1 MFAIVDIETCGG
13 KFIYPKGRIIEIAV
27 IIHDGLTV
35 VDKFSTLIN
44 PECFIAPFYTKISG
58 ITNDMVLDAPKFH
71 EVAKRIMEMT
81 EGRIFVAHNASFD
94 YNFIKEEFASLGAKF
109 RRETLCTVKLSRKL
123 MPGRLSYSLG
133 NLCAGLNIHIENRHR
148 AEGDAL
154 ATAGLLD
161 LLLRLKSQH
170 PQYKNMGAAEI
181 MTRRIDKIKQYILN
195 KIPEECGVYYFLDK
209 EGGIIYIGK
218 SVNMYNRAI
227 SHFNS
232 DDKKGKQ
239 MLHELYNVDF
249 VQTGSELIALLLESE
264 EIKKHKPKYN
274 RVRKSGEFTHA
285 IDWFRDSKGIINF
298 KIVPPDEAENTLLS
312 FTTYMTARERLES
325 WIDEHEL
332 CLRYCGLTDDS
343 AVCFN
348 HQIKKCNGIC
358 GGEEE
363 MHIYNER
370 ANKVLERYVFK
381 HPNFVLLDKGRNADE
396 RSVVL
401 VEEGRYSGYGYFDAA
416 DPVHSPADLKDMV
429 KKTYGHPDSGDLI
442 KSWMKQKG
450 NLHKRFFPFD

>member
-44 PECFIAPFYTKISG
+44 PECFISPFYTNISG
-58 ITNDMVLDAPKFH
+58 ITNDMVRDAPKFH
-71 EVAKRIMEMT
+71 EVAKKIMEMT
-81 EGRIFVAHNASFD
+81 EDRVFVAHNAAFD
-94 YNFIKEEFASLGAKF
+94 YNFIKDEFASLGAKF

-161 LLLRLKSQH
+161 LLLRLKSAH
-170 PQYKNMGAAEI
+170 PQYKNMGAVEI

-195 KIPEECGVYYFLDK
+195 KIPEECGVYYFLDR
-209 EGGIIYIGK
+209 EGNIIYIGK

-232 DDKKGKQ
+232 DEKKGKQ
-239 MLHELYNVDF
+239 MLNELYNVDF
-249 VQTGSELIALLLESE
+249 VLTGSELIALLLESE

-274 RVRKSGEFTHA
+274 RVRKADVFTHC
-285 IDWFRDSKGIINF
+285 IDWFNDPKGIINF
-298 KIVPPDEAENTLLS
+298 RIVAPEESENPILT
-312 FTTYMTARERLES
+312 FTTYLTARERLES
-325 WIDEHEL
+325 LIDEHEL
-332 CLRYCGLTDDS
+332 CLRYCGLTGEES
-343 AVCFN
+343 VCFN

-358 GGEEE
+358 AEEE
-363 MHIYNER
+363 AVEDYNKR
-370 ANKVLERYVFK
+370 AKKVLERYLFE
-381 HPNFVLLDKGRNADE
+381 HHNFILLDKGRNAEE

-429 KKTYGHPDSGDLI
+429 KRSYGHPDSNDLI

-450 NLHKRFFPFD
+450 SMGKRIFPF

>member
-13 KFIYPKGRIIEIAV
+13 KFIYPKGRIIEIAI

-35 VDKFSTLIN
+35 VDKFSSLIN

-58 ITNDMVLDAPKFH
+58 ITNEMVADAPKFY
-71 EVAKRIMEMT
+71 EVAKKIMEMT
-81 EGRIFVAHNASFD
+81 EGRVFVAHNASFD

-109 RRETLCTVKLSRKL
+109 KRETLCTVKLSRKL

-154 ATAGLLD
+154 ATAELLD

-181 MTRRIDKIKQYILN
+181 MVRRIDKIKQYVLN

-209 EGGIIYIGK
+209 EGNIIYIGK

-232 DDKKGKQ
+232 DDKKGKK
-239 MLHELYNVDF
+239 MLNDLYNVDF
-249 VQTGSELIALLLESE
+249 VKTGSELIALLLESE
-264 EIKKHKPKYN
+264 EIKKHKPVYN
-274 RVRKSGEFTHA
+274 RVRKSEEFTHA
-285 IDWFRDSKGIINF
+285 IDWFRDKDNIINF
-298 KIVPPDEAENTLLS
+298 KIVTPEEAENTLLT
-312 FTTYMTARERLES
+312 FTTYSTARERLES

-332 CLRYCGLTDDS
+332 CLRFCGLMEEGS
-343 AVCFN
+343 VCFN

-363 MHIYNER
+363 VELYNKR
-370 ANKVLERYVFK
+370 ANKILERYVFE
-381 HPNFVLLDKGRNADE
+381 HSNFVLLDKGRTAEE

-401 VEEGRYSGYGYFDAA
+401 VENGKYSGYGYFDAS
-416 DPVHSPADLKDMV
+416 DPVTSPADVKEMV
-429 KKTYGHPDSGDLI
+429 KRSYGHPDSNDLI
-442 KSWMKQKG
+442 KSWLQQKG
-450 NLHKRFFPFD
+450 RMGKRLFPF

>member
-13 KFIYPKGRIIEIAV
+13 KFIYPKGRIIEIAI

-35 VDKFSTLIN
+35 IDKFSTLIN
-44 PECFIAPFYTKISG
+44 PGCYISPMYTKING
-58 ITNDMVLDAPKFH
+58 ISNEMVQDAPAFH
-71 EVAKRIMEMT
+71 EVAKKIMEMT
-81 EGRIFVAHNASFD
+81 EDKIFVAHNASFD

-109 RRETLCTVKLSRKL
+109 KRETLCTVKLSRKL

-154 ATAGLLD
+154 ATAELLD
-161 LLLRLKSQH
+161 LLLRLKAAH

-181 MTRRIDKIKQYILN
+181 MVRRIDKIKQYILN

-209 EGGIIYIGK
+209 DGNIIYIGK

-239 MLHELYNVDF
+239 MLHELYNVDW
-249 VQTGSELIALLLESE
+249 VLTGSDLIALLLESD

-274 RVRKSGEFTHA
+274 RVRKSDEFTHA
-285 IDWFRDSKGIINF
+285 IDWFRDDKNVINF
-298 KIVPPDEAENTLLS
+298 KIVQPDEAENPLLT
-312 FTTYMTARERLES
+312 FTKYMTARERLES
-325 WIDEHEL
+325 WIEEHEL
-332 CLRYCGLTDDS
+332 CLRFCGLTEEGS
-343 AVCFN
+343 VCFN

-363 MHIYNER
+363 IEVYNKR
-370 ANKVLERYVFK
+370 ANKILERYVFE
-381 HPNFVLLDKGRNADE
+381 HSNFVLLDRGRNAEE

-401 VEEGRYSGYGYFDAA
+401 VQEGKYSGYGFFDAA
-416 DPVHSPADLKDMV
+416 DPVTSPADLKDMV
-429 KKTYGHPDSGDLI
+429 KKMDGHPDSNDLI

-450 NLHKRFFPFD
+450 NMHKRVFPF

>member
-13 KFIYPKGRIIEIAV
+13 RFIYPKGRIIEIA
-27 IIHDGLTV
+27 IILHDGLTV

-44 PECFIAPFYTKISG
+44 PECFISPLYTNISG
-58 ITNDMVLDAPKFH
+58 ITNDMVRDAPKFY
-71 EVAKRIMEMT
+71 EVAQKILEMT
-81 EGRIFVAHNASFD
+81 EGRVFVAHNSSFD
-94 YNFIKEEFASLGAKF
+94 YNFIKDEFASLGAKF
-109 RRETLCTVKLSRKL
+109 KRETLCTVKLSRKL

-148 AEGDAL
+148 AEGDAM
-154 ATAGLLD
+154 ATAQLLD
-161 LLLRLKSQH
+161 LLLQLKSQD
-170 PQYKNMGAAEI
+170 PRYKNMGAAEI

-232 DDKKGKQ
+232 DEKKGKQ
-239 MLHELYNVDF
+239 MLNELYNVDF
-249 VQTGSELIALLLESE
+249 VTTGSELIALLLESE

-274 RVRKSGEFTHA
+274 RVRKSDVFTHC
-285 IDWFRDSKGIINF
+285 IDWFKDKNGIINF
-298 KIVPPDEAENTLLS
+298 KIAEPEEAEHPLLS
-312 FTTYMTARERLES
+312 FTTYLTARERLES

-332 CLRYCGLTDDS
+332 CLRYCGLTGEES
-343 AVCFN
+343 ICFN

-358 GGEEE
+358 AGEEE
-363 MHIYNER
+363 LELYNER
-370 ANKVLERYVFK
+370 AEKLLKKHVFE
-381 HPNFVLLDKGRNADE
+381 HSNFVLLDKGRNAEE

-401 VEEGRYSGYGYFDAA
+401 VEDGRYSGYGYFDAA
-416 DPVHSPADLKDMV
+416 DPVHSPRDLKDMV
-429 KKTYGHPDSGDLI
+429 KRMSGHPDSNDLI

-450 NLHKRFFPFD
+450 NMHKRVFPF

>member
-13 KFIYPKGRIIEIAV
+13 RFIYPKGRIIEIA
-27 IIHDGLTV
+27 IILHDGLTV

-44 PECFIAPFYTKISG
+44 PECFISPLYTNISG
-58 ITNDMVLDAPKFH
+58 ITNDMVRDAPKFY
-71 EVAKRIMEMT
+71 EVAQKILEMT
-81 EGRIFVAHNASFD
+81 EGRVFVAHNSSFD
-94 YNFIKEEFASLGAKF
+94 YNFIREEFASLGAKF
-109 RRETLCTVKLSRKL
+109 KRETLCTVKLSRKL

-154 ATAGLLD
+154 ATAELLD
-161 LLLRLKSQH
+161 LLLRLKSAH
-170 PQYKNMGAAEI
+170 PQYKNMGAVEI
-181 MTRRIDKIKQYILN
+181 MMRRIDKMKQYILN

-209 EGGIIYIGK
+209 EGNIIYIGK
-218 SVNMYNRAI
+218 SVNMYNRAV

-232 DDKKGKQ
+232 DEKKGKQ
-239 MLHELYNVDF
+239 MLNELYNVDF
-249 VQTGSELIALLLESE
+249 VLTGSELIALLLESD

-274 RVRKSGEFTHA
+274 RVRKVDVFTHA
-285 IDWFRDSKGIINF
+285 IDWFRDKNNIINF
-298 KIVPPDEAENTLLS
+298 RIVPPDEAENTLLS
-312 FTTYMTARERLES
+312 FTMYLTARERLES
-325 WIDEHEL
+325 WIDEHQL
-332 CLRYCGLTDDS
+332 CLRYCGLTGDD

-358 GGEEE
+358 QGEEE
-363 MHIYNER
+363 VELYNER
-370 ANKVLERYVFK
+370 AKKILERNSFQ
-381 HPNFVLLDKGRNADE
+381 HNNFVLLDKGRNAEE

-401 VEEGRYSGYGYFDAA
+401 VQDGRYSGYGFFDAA

-429 KKTYGHPDSGDLI
+429 KRSEGHPDSNDLI

-450 NLHKRFFPFD
+450 SMHKRIFPF

>member
-13 KFIYPKGRIIEIAV
+13 KFIYPKGRIIEIAI

-44 PECFIAPFYTKISG
+44 PECFIQPFYTKISG
-58 ITNDMVLDAPKFH
+58 ITNDMVMDAPKFY
-71 EVAKRIMEMT
+71 EIAQKIMEMT

-109 RRETLCTVKLSRKL
+109 KRETLCTVKLSRKL

-154 ATAGLLD
+154 ATAELLD
-161 LLLRLKSQH
+161 LLLRLKAAH

-181 MTRRIDKIKQYILN
+181 MVRRIDKIKQYVLN

-209 EGGIIYIGK
+209 EGNIIYIGK

-232 DDKKGKQ
+232 DDKKGKK
-239 MLHELYNVDF
+239 MLNDLYNVDF
-249 VQTGSELIALLLESE
+249 VKTGSELIALLLESE
-264 EIKKHKPKYN
+264 EIKKHKPPYN
-274 RVRKSGEFTHA
+274 RVRKSEEFTHV
-285 IDWFRDSKGIINF
+285 IEWFRDKDNIINF
-298 KIVPPDEAENTLLS
+298 KIVPYDEAENTLLS
-312 FTTYMTARERLES
+312 FTTYLTARERLES

-332 CLRYCGLTDDS
+332 CLRFCGLMEEGS
-343 AVCFN
+343 VCFN

-363 MHIYNER
+363 VELYNKR
-370 ANKVLERYVFK
+370 ANKILERYLFE
-381 HPNFVLLDKGRNADE
+381 HSNFVLLDKGRTAEE

-401 VEEGRYSGYGYFDAA
+401 VEEGRYSGYGYFDAS
-416 DPVHSPADLKDMV
+416 DPVTSPADVKDMV
-429 KKTYGHPDSGDLI
+429 KRSYGHPDSNDLI
-442 KSWMKQKG
+442 KSWLQQKG
-450 NLHKRFFPFD
+450 RMSKRLFPF